1 MEQITNT
8 LDTKMTITPVI
19 KENTD
24 LPPDRSLIKPVIR
37 APLDLDPYN
46 NRHLASGNKLKY
58 KEEKKLKKLKKG
70 AEYRESYKAKELAR
84 KSSNTY
90 NDNRR
95 DIRSDPRGDN
105 KSNYQSDKFTM
116 DKLDLCDDLI
126 LILKDKIKN
135 NQIQLTSFEQKTVN
149 KFFAQFEKQEKNT
162 NSEVQIQNCF
172 TGDKCIVWYC
182 KFEHST
188 GRKKECKCTNADCKN
203 LHMHQALCKNP
214 NHANDCSIAHSIEEL
229 SK

>member
-1 MEQITNT
+1 MEQITDT

-24 LPPDRSLIKPVIR
+24 LPPDRSLIKPVMR

-46 NRHLASGNKLKY
+46 NRHSAPGNKLKY

-70 AEYRESYKAKELAR
+70 MEYRESYKAKEQAR
-84 KSSNTY
+84 KSSNT
-90 NDNRR
+90 RR
-95 DIRSDPRGDN
+95 DMHTDTRN
-105 KSNYQSDKFTM
+105 NYQLDKFNM

-135 NQIQLTSFEQKTVN
+135 NQIQLTGFEQKTVN
-149 KFFAQFEKQEKNT
+149 KFFSQFEKKDNKEKHMST
-162 NSEVQIQNCF
+162 NSVQLQNCF

-182 KFEHST
+182 RFEHGN
-188 GRKKECKCTNADCKN
+188 GRKKECKCTNVDCKN

-214 NHANDCSIAHSIEEL
+214 NHADDCAIAHNIEEL
-229 SK
+229 AKNSN